1 MKQITFHS
9 SKVLRGLLVFS
20 LIFSV
25 NSTFAQK
32 KKKKKGKAKTEEP
45 AKKDGFKK
53 ISELTKNSSKVSGL
67 FTVYQDSTS
76 GDIKISVTKDQ
87 IGKEFIYFSQIA
99 DGVTEVRGFRGNYK
113 GSKIIKI
120 EKYYNR
126 IEFVQVNTSS
136 YFDPENALSKAAEAN
151 MPNAVIAS
159 LEIEGANDDESVYL
173 VDGNSLFL
181 TETFSQ
187 VKPPRFPGQS
197 PMSFTLGNLDKDK
210 TKINAVRSYPANTD
224 IAVEYV
230 YSKPSVLNGGS
241 RAVTDGRNVS
251 IKVYHSLIEM
261 PDNDYQP
268 LFDDPRVG
276 YFTTQVTDMTS
287 PKSANYRDLVHRWHL
302 VKKDPEAELSEPV
315 EPIVWWMEN
324 TTPENLR
331 PTIKSAAEQWNIA
344 FEKAGFKNAVVI
356 KQQPDDA
363 DWDAGDI
370 RYNVLR
376 WTASPNP
383 PFGGYGPSFVN
394 PRTGQI
400 MGADIMFEYRSVL
413 GRLRSEDFF
422 KAPSSDNIES
432 EVQLT
437 NCDHHACQAAGFGSV
452 NTAFAGLILQYIDGQ
467 ELENSQMIDDYM
479 HYLILHEIG
488 HTLGLNHNMKA
499 SQLHDLKA
507 VHDVSITSKV
517 GVMASVMDY
526 PSINASK
533 DREKQGQ
540 YFTTRPGPYDLW
552 AIQFAY
558 ETGRTAEES
567 KALLA
572 RSTEPQLMF
581 GNDADDMRAAGK
593 AIDPRVNIY
602 DLTSDAI
609 EYSIERMEL
618 VKILASEMK
627 DKYNNEGQSYDDH
640 FIAYHSMLR
649 QYRDAANTMSRY
661 IGGVYVDRAFV
672 GQEGGTKPYTPVE
685 LETQK
690 LAMNSLSEYIFAPDA
705 FDFSNE
711 MYSFIQPQR
720 RGFNFFM
727 RSEDPKLHNQVMF
740 IQANALR
747 HILHPNTLQ
756 RIVDS
761 KMYGNEYDLSTFM
774 TDLNNSI
781 FKADINGSVNTFR
794 QNLQIM
800 YTEMLIGMVVGKTEA
815 RYNNVA
821 QSHAIYFLKD
831 IKKMASNS
839 SGDIS
844 TKAHKTHLVTLIEN
858 ALKEIK

>member
-1 MKQITFHS
+1 MKNTVTHS
-9 SKVLRGLLVFS
+9 RILLRGILVFS
-20 LIFSV
+20 LIL
-25 NSTFAQK
+25 NTHSTFAQK
-32 KKKKKGKAKTEEP
+32 KTKKKDKEKTE
-45 AKKDGFKK
+45 AAVKKDGFKK
-53 ISELTKNSSKVSGL
+53 ISELTKNSSEFPGL

-76 GDIKISVTKDQ
+76 GDIKIAVSKDQ
-87 IGKEFIYFSQIA
+87 IGKEYIYFSQIA

-113 GSKIIKI
+113 GSKVIKI
-120 EKYYNR
+120 EKYYNK
-126 IEFVQVNTSS
+126 IEFIQVNTSS

-151 MPNAVIAS
+151 MPDAIIAS
-159 LEIEGANDDESVYL
+159 LEIEGTNKDETIYL
-173 VDGNSLFL
+173 LDGNSLFL

-197 PMSFTLGNLDKDK
+197 PMSFTLGNLDKNK
-210 TKINAVRSYPANTD
+210 TKINAIRSYPANTD

-331 PTIKSAAEQWNIA
+331 PIIKNAAEKWNIA
-344 FEKAGFKNAVVI
+344 FKEAGFKNAVVI
-356 KQQPDDA
+356 KQQPDNA

-413 GRLRSEDFF
+413 GRLRAEAFF
-422 KAPSSDNIES
+422 KAPNSNHSES
-432 EVQLT
+432 EIQFT
-437 NCDHHACQAAGFGSV
+437 NCDQHTCEAAGYGSV

-467 ELENSQMIDDYM
+467 EIENSQMINDYL

-499 SQLHDLKA
+499 SQLHNLKD
-507 VHDVSITSKV
+507 VHNIEITSKV

-526 PSINASK
+526 PSINVSK
-533 DREKQGQ
+533 DRENQGQ
-540 YFTTRPGPYDLW
+540 YFTKRPGPYDLW

-567 KALLA
+567 KTLLA

-581 GNDADDMRAAGK
+581 GNDADDMRAPGK

-609 EYSIERMEL
+609 EYGIERMEL
-618 VKILASEMK
+618 VKILASEMM
-627 DKYNNEGQSYDDH
+627 DKHNNEGQSYDDH
-640 FIAYHSMLR
+640 FIAYQSMMR

-672 GQEGGTKPYTPVE
+672 GQEGGTKPYTPVA
-685 LETQK
+685 LEKQK
-690 LAMNSLSEYIFAPDA
+690 LALNSLSEYIFAPDA

-711 MYSFIQPQR
+711 MYSYIQPQR

-727 RSEDPKLHNQVMF
+727 RSEDPKLHSQVLN
-740 IQANALR
+740 IQSNVLN
-747 HILHPNTLQ
+747 HILHPTTLQ
-756 RIVDS
+756 RIVDT
-761 KMYGNEYDLSTFM
+761 KMYGNEYDLSAFM
-774 TDLNNSI
+774 TDLNKSI
-781 FKADINGSVNTFR
+781 FKEDIAGSVNTFR
-794 QNLQIM
+794 QNLQIK
-800 YTEMLIGMVVGKTEA
+800 YTEMLIAMVVGKTEE
-815 RYNNVA
+815 RYNNIA
-821 QSHAIYFLKD
+821 QSHAIYFLKE

-844 TKAHKTHLVTLIEN
+844 SKAHKTHIITLIDN